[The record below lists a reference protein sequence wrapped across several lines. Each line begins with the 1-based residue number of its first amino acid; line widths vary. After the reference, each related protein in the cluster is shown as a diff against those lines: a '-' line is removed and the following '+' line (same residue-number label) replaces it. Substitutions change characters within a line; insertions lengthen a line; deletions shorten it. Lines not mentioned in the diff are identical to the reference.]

1 MNHHSRGNPGGGL
14 GPQEKQDAIVRKGKE
29 GLTTMEYPC
38 THGLLE
44 GGVSRCRIQGVKG
57 YMLKLQ
63 ETGHISCGP
72 RAVGA
77 KHDVVPLP

>member
-44 GGVSRCRIQGVKG
+44 GEVSLGAG
-57 YMLKLQ
+57 YR
-63 ETGHISCGP
+63 G
-72 RAVGA
+72 
-77 KHDVVPLP
+77 